1 MTENIPYFYRQNSNF
16 FYLTGCLE
24 PDSILV
30 LWAENATTTRSIMF
44 MRPKIPK
51 SELWDGVRTGP
62 DNAIT
67 LFGVD
72 EAYSLDSFDSF
83 VKRIIAESKQVDVFY
98 DEAADVQP
106 NITKLIRNVMLT
118 ASAYLRSP
126 APLLHFLR
134 LIKSPAEIELM
145 RKTCRIASD
154 AVNKTMQQSR
164 PGDSEHH
171 INARMDYF
179 CRMDNASF
187 LAYPPVVASGKNAN
201 TIHYIENTQV
211 VNDGELVLMDAGTL
225 AFSGSC

>member
-1 MTENIPYFYRQNSNF
+1 
-16 FYLTGCLE
+16 
-24 PDSILV
+24 
-30 LWAENATTTRSIMF
+30 